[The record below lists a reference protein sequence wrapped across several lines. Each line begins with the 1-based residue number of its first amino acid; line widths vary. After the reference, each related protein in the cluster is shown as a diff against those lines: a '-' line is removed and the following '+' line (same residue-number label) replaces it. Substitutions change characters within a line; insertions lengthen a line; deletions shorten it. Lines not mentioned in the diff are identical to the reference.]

1 MQRIKKFQVGRN
13 YYSNLS
19 CKLYHILSRSGMEL
33 KVARI
38 SQNKKDV
45 FTVTASYAADA
56 NDAYEFFLYEDARV
70 PSTNL
75 LPIGRRVSELPA
87 EEQAVINDAVRR
99 DVEYRKS
106 KRLLDRPDIET
117 VHKAD
122 GTIVHR
128 IIDDH
133 IIEK

>member
-1 MQRIKKFQVGRN
+1 M
-13 YYSNLS
+13 
-19 CKLYHILSRSGMEL
+19 
-33 KVARI
+33 ARI
-38 SQNKKDV
+38 SQNKEDV
-45 FTVTASYAADA
+45 FTVTASYATDT
-56 NDAYEFFLYEDARV
+56 NDTYEFFLYKDARV

-75 LPIGRRVSELPA
+75 LPVGRRVSELPA
-87 EEQAVINDAVRR
+87 EEQAVIMDAVRR

-106 KRLLDRPDIET
+106 KRLDRPDIET
-117 VHKAD
+117 VHNAD